1 MRRARAGAAGGG
13 LTLSCALSNALTRVV
28 TGMPHPSECELYI
41 VNRDALFSF
50 HKSTEAFLQKLMAL
64 FVSSH
69 YRNTCAA
76 FACLTH
82 RSAL

>member
-1 MRRARAGAAGGG
+1 
-13 LTLSCALSNALTRVV
+13 
-28 TGMPHPSECELYI
+28 MPHPSECELYI

-76 FACLTH
+76 VACPTAA
-82 RSAL
+82 RAP